1 MAFLYSVLLASFFFL
16 LMGQYQR
23 RKKNRNTATDPPPSS
38 ASRSVVE
45 TMRANDKNCV
55 VFYGSQTGTAEIF
68 ASRLAKEG
76 SQRFGLRTMLADLGE
91 YDYDD
96 LRALPPDT
104 LAFFILATYGEG
116 EPTDNAVNFYDT
128 LQELADEDNPL
139 SSMRYVVFG
148 LGNDN
153 YANYNAVARKV
164 DARLA
169 SLGATR
175 ASKVGEGNDATGMME
190 DHFMAWKEEAW
201 MEIREHYELEESA
214 AMYHPHLAI
223 TESPSAIN
231 DSIYLGE
238 LNKSQLEGRQDGPF
252 SSQNPFLATIVESRE
267 LFQQKDRNCLHVE
280 IDIASSGMRYETG
293 DHVAIWPVNPG
304 KEVDCILQVFGL
316 KEKRNTVIDIQS
328 LDPTVKNPIPTP
340 TTYDAAFRYYL
351 DICAP
356 VSRQLLT
363 SLAHFAPD
371 EDTKSELHRLGK
383 DKDAFHQEIIS
394 KYYSTGYFLQ
404 SITNKC
410 FYNVPFS
417 LLLENIARLQPRF
430 YSISSSAQTQPRQL
444 SITTIVDSVQ
454 VLGSQRTFKGLTTNY
469 LYALKCAQNKE
480 LAHDDLNYDIGG
492 PRTKYCDFKIPIYVR
507 HSNFRLPSD
516 TSRPIIMVGPGTG
529 IAPFRAFIQERVNIS
544 LRNAHVGESL
554 LFFGCRNRRD
564 DFLYEE
570 ELTKWES
577 DPRNRLR
584 VIVAFS
590 RETEKKV
597 YVQHKLHESAVL
609 VNQLVDQGA
618 YIYICG
624 DGARMAREVKAELGH
639 IIAEQRGMA
648 REEGDGVIKSM
659 KDQGRYQE
667 DVW

>member
-1 MAFLYSVLLASFFFL
+1 
-16 LMGQYQR
+16 
-23 RKKNRNTATDPPPSS
+23 
-38 ASRSVVE
+38 
-45 TMRANDKNCV
+45 
-55 VFYGSQTGTAEIF
+55 
-68 ASRLAKEG
+68 
-76 SQRFGLRTMLADLGE
+76 MLADLGE

-128 LQELADEDNPL
+128 LQELADEDKPL

-164 DARLA
+164 NARLA

-175 ASKVGEGNDATGMME
+175 ASKVGEGNNATGMME
-190 DHFMAWKEEAW
+190 DHFMAWKKEVW
-201 MEIREHYELEESA
+201 MEIREYYELEESTA
-214 AMYHPHLAI
+214 IYHPHLAI

-238 LNKSQLEGRQDGPF
+238 LNKCQLKDRQDSPF
-252 SSQNPFLATIVESRE
+252 SSQNPFLATI
-267 LFQQKDRNCLHVE
+267 DRNCLH
-280 IDIASSGMRYETG
+280 
-293 DHVAIWPVNPG
+293 PVNPG
-304 KEVDCILQVFGL
+304 KGVDCILQVFGL
-316 KEKRNTVIDIQS
+316 KEKRNTVINIQS
-328 LDPTVKNPIPTP
+328 LDPTMKNPIPTP

-356 VSRQLLT
+356 MSRQLLT

-371 EDTKSELHRLGK
+371 KDTKSELHRLGK

-404 SITNKC
+404 SITNKY
-410 FYNVPFS
+410 FYNIPFS

-430 YSISSSAQTQPRQL
+430 YSISSSAQSQPRQL

-480 LAHDDLNYDIGG
+480 LAYNNLNYDIGG
-492 PRTKYCDFKIPIYVR
+492 PCTKYCDFKIPIYVR

-516 TSRPIIMVGPGTG
+516 TSRPIIIVGPGTG
-529 IAPFRAFIQERVNIS
+529 IAPFRTFIQERVNIS
-544 LRNAHVGESL
+544 LRNTHVGESL

-570 ELTKWES
+570 ELTES

-597 YVQHKLHESAVL
+597 YIQHKLHESAVL
-609 VNQLVDQGA
+609 VNQLVDQGT

-624 DGARMAREVKAELGH
+624 DGARIAREVKAELGH

-648 REEGDGVIKSM
+648 REEEDRVIKSI
-659 KDQGRYQE
+659 KDQGRYQK
-667 DVW
+667 DIW